1 MLPPD
6 RRREIAKEVGVRE
19 QYLYQILRGDG
30 FASPAL
36 ARRLNALDPRL
47 ALNELRPDDWMIIWP
62 ELVDSIKNQ
71 DPAHAQQAQVA
82 TENVAQEVA

>member
-1 MLPPD
+1 M
-6 RRREIAKEVGVRE
+6 RE

-62 ELVDSIKNQ
+62 ELVDTIKNQ
-71 DPAHAQQAQVA
+71 VPMPGHQAQA
-82 TENVAQEVA
+82 AIKKIADEADYA